1 MTSLEAAGSLQEEI
15 NNAHTQLEQGV
26 RSARKCAVDSLAL
39 LITMRADLQQ
49 GIVFADEVSQSGLQ
63 QLVQDLDEEILGYR
77 EAVGHI
83 ADSEAYVTAF
93 SPRQAG

>member
-1 MTSLEAAGSLQEEI
+1 MTSIEAAGGLQEEI
-15 NNAHTQLEQGV
+15 NNAHTQLEQDV
-26 RSARKCAVDSLAL
+26 RRARECAVDSLAQL
-39 LITMRADLQQ
+39 VTIRADLLH
-49 GIVFADEVSQSGLQ
+49 GIVFADDVNQVGLR

>member
-1 MTSLEAAGSLQEEI
+1 MTSIEAVGGLQEEI
-15 NNAHTQLEQGV
+15 NNAHTQLEQDV
-26 RSARKCAVDSLAL
+26 RSARECAVDSLAL
-39 LITMRADLQQ
+39 LITMRADLLH
-49 GIVFADEVSQSGLQ
+49 GIVYADDVHQLGLR

>member
-1 MTSLEAAGSLQEEI
+1 MTSIETAGGLQEEI
-15 NNAHTQLEQGV
+15 NNAHTQLEQDV
-26 RSARKCAVDSLAL
+26 RRARECAVDSLAQL
-39 LITMRADLQQ
+39 VTIRADLLH
-49 GIVFADEVSQSGLQ
+49 GIVIADDVHQVGLR